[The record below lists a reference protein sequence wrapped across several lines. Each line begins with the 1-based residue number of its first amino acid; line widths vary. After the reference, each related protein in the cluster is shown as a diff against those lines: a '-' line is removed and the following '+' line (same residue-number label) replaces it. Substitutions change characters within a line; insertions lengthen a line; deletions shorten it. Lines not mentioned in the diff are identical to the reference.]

1 MSAVFL
7 GALNVLKRII
17 VKTLS
22 EKFFEWLFFW
32 AADALVKKTT
42 TKLDD
47 EFIKKAREIYEQ
59 SK

>member
-1 MSAVFL
+1 MSAIFM
-7 GALNVLKRII
+7 GALSVLKKI
-17 VKTLS
+17 VVKVLS

>member
-1 MSAVFL
+1 MSAIL
-7 GALNVLKRII
+7 TGALSVLKKIV

-47 EFIKKAREIYEQ
+47 EFIKKAKEIYEQ

>member
-42 TKLDD
+42 TKIDD
-47 EFIKKAREIYEQ
+47 EFIKKAKELYEQ

>member
-1 MSAVFL
+1 MSVIFTTI
-7 GALNVLKRII
+7 LKVMKNI
-17 VKTLS
+17 VVKVLS

>member
-1 MSAVFL
+1 MSAIL
-7 GALNVLKRII
+7 AGALSVLKKIV

>member
-1 MSAVFL
+1 MSAIWL
-7 GALNVLKRII
+7 GALNVMKNI
-17 VKTLS
+17 VVKVLS

-47 EFIKKAREIYEQ
+47 DVNT
-59 SK
+59 

>member
-1 MSAVFL
+1 MSAIL
-7 GALNVLKRII
+7 TGALSVLKKIV

>member
-1 MSAVFL
+1 MSAIWI
-7 GALNVLKRII
+7 GALNVLKKIV

>member
-1 MSAVFL
+1 MSAIL
-7 GALNVLKRII
+7 TGALNVLKKIV

-59 SK
+59 GK

>member
-1 MSAVFL
+1 MSAIL
-7 GALNVLKRII
+7 TGALNVLKKIL

-32 AADALVKKTT
+32 TADALVKKTT

-47 EFIKKAREIYEQ
+47 EFVKKAREIYEQ